1 MTGLTRRRVLVL
13 SGAAALAAHPD
24 LVLAQASSEAGA
36 AGATVAGAGPRHA
49 LSVFG
54 APQYG
59 ADFKHFSYVN
69 PDAPKQG
76 RINLTPSR
84 WTTNQN
90 PITFNTFNMLI
101 LRGDSPAFMELTHA
115 ALMTRNLDEPDA
127 VYPLIAESVVVDG
140 RAYTFRLREDA
151 TFSDGSTITAEDVA
165 FTYET
170 LGKKGHPLLRQ
181 LLSGVEKVD
190 VETPLSARITFRDGT
205 SNRLPPLVSAE
216 IPIISKAYY
225 TANDIEDATLTVP
238 VTSGAYTVGDY
249 RAGRY
254 VVFDRRPD
262 DWSTNVPSR
271 VGHNNFDSVR
281 VDFFRE
287 RITGFEA
294 FKKGDITFR
303 EEFTSKTWAT
313 EYNFP
318 AIEDGRVL
326 KRTFPD
332 QRPSGAQ
339 GMFINTRRK
348 KFADPRTRQA
358 LGTAFD
364 FEWTNENIFYGLYD
378 RTVSFFMN
386 SDMMATGDP
395 DPAELALLE
404 PFRDQIPA
412 EAFGPAWL
420 PPQTDGSGRDR
431 APLREGAR
439 LLKEAGWERDGSG
452 LVNAD
457 GERLTVEFL
466 YAQPYWDKILQP
478 FATRLG
484 LLGVEVTLRVVE
496 SAQYQSRT
504 KSFDFDLAIQRL
516 SLAPT
521 PGESIREFWTSAAA
535 KTEGSYNL
543 AGISDPVVDALVQT
557 MITAPT
563 RDEMVTAARALD
575 RVLRVGHYWVP
586 QWYSGTHKVAYWD
599 QFGIPETKPKYDLPV
614 ETTWWAKDA

>member
-1 MTGLTRRRVLVL
+1 MTVLSRRRVLAL
-13 SGAAALAAHPD
+13 SGAAALAARPG
-24 LVLAQASSEAGA
+24 LAFAQGEAAAAMPAASAPPAS
-36 AGATVAGAGPRHA
+36 PRHA

-59 ADFKHFSYVN
+59 ADFAHFSYVN
-69 PDAPKQG
+69 PDAPKG
-76 RINLTPSR
+76 GTIRLTPAS

-90 PITFNTFNMLI
+90 PTTFNTFNMLI

-115 ALMTRNLDEPDA
+115 SLMTRNLDEPDA
-127 VYPLIAESVVVDG
+127 VYGFIAQSVTVDG
-140 RAYTFRLREDA
+140 RDYTFALREGA
-151 TFSDGSTITAEDVA
+151 TFSDGSPITAEDVV
-165 FTYET
+165 FSYET
-170 LGKKGHPLLRQ
+170 LRAKGHPLYRQ
-181 LLSGVEKVD
+181 ILSGVEAVVAD
-190 VETPLSARITFRDGT
+190 GPLSVRITFAQGT
-205 SNRLPPLVSAE
+205 SNRLPPLVTDG
-216 IPIISKAYY
+216 IPIISRAYF
-225 TANDIEDATLTVP
+225 TANDIEEATLKVP
-238 VTSGAYTVGDY
+238 VTSGPYTVGDF

-254 VVFDRRPD
+254 VTFSRRAD
-262 DWSTNVPSR
+262 DWSANVPSR
-271 VGHNNFDSVR
+271 VGHSNFDNVR

-294 FKKGDITFR
+294 FKKGDTTFR

-318 AIEDGRVL
+318 AIEDGRVIR
-326 KRTFPD
+326 RTFPD

-395 DPAELALLE
+395 SPAELALLE
-404 PFRDQIPA
+404 PFRDQIAP

-439 LLKEAGWERDGSG
+439 LLKEAGWERKDGG

-457 GERLTVEFL
+457 GERLTLELL
-466 YAQPYWDKILQP
+466 YNEPYWDKILQP

-484 LLGVEVTLRVVE
+484 LLGIEVTMRVVE

-516 SLAPT
+516 SISLT
-521 PGESIREFWTSAAA
+521 PGESIREFWTSPAAS
-535 KTEGSYNL
+535 TEGSYNL
-543 AGISDPVVDALVQT
+543 AGIADPVVDALTQT

-563 RDEMVTAARALD
+563 REAMITASRALD

-599 QFGIPETKPKYDLPV
+599 QFGIPEMKPRYDLPV
-614 ETTWWAKDA
+614 ATTWWAKDA